1 MKQYISRGGAKRIFS
16 VLLCLTLILGIL
28 TPQTFAVTDE
38 NASETP
44 QNQPTAFQEEAP
56 AEAAEPAEA
65 EPVEA
70 VTPVDTVQPEK
81 LISALPDADKTPAEP
96 KEAQDVST
104 PDSSAPVIGDVTS
117 AGQTSPLDLE
127 LTIND
132 GDATSNSVPVYGL
145 WADAYQE
152 SQFVIHAADLASVL
166 GSKWTNMR
174 FYASS
179 PATEA
184 WGVNFQVYIGPYDAD
199 SINEFVDYSQHT
211 LVYEGVL
218 DGTGETMDVE
228 FSNPYIYN
236 SGNMLVTFKS
246 TNTGTWKRIAW
257 AGKSFTDTYVSING
271 HNSSPETMMSVSRN
285 SFAPKITISY
295 TPLDHEHSFTYSAEG
310 ATITATC
317 GGEDCYLTDGKV
329 SLTIHA
335 PTLPRQGS
343 SSGSPAATLTGL
355 GIFNNATGLTVSEE
369 NIRYSGRGD
378 TSYELSAEPPTTA
391 GTYTASITVEG
402 ATASADYAIAAPH
415 VHDFTYVASGN
426 TIVATCADGDGGCE
440 LPDNGRIVLTLK
452 APTDLAYNGSAKAAT
467 LSGYPDPAPT
477 GLAPQPEIVYYASE
491 GEGSTVAVGSALS
504 GAPSAKGDYVA
515 KITWGSATA
524 SAAFTISDMV
534 QIGDEASTKTQYY
547 FPIDMYYNYSLT
559 QQIFKRD
566 EMNGLPCRITSIS
579 FEYAYTQPFSMDGI
593 KIWLLETDKDVF
605 ESGTDFVPL
614 TDATLVY
621 EGSLAASGAGWIT
634 LKLDQPFRY
643 TGTGNLLLCCYDP
656 TYGYPGSSYVF
667 RATETPT
674 DLGIYYHSDG
684 NCPDPDNIDVS
695 GNMLKYRS
703 NVRFTY
709 STEGMDHQ
717 HSFTYSADGATITAT
732 CGAADC
738 WLTDNKA
745 TLTLTEPAFAKSG
758 SAGSAEAGLAG
769 LTAFNAATGL
779 TVSTANILYSGRG
792 NTNYPE
798 SATAP
803 TAKGT
808 YTAKL
813 TVEGATAT
821 LDYEI
826 PDFVPYTFYL
836 ADTYG
841 DGWNGTQVLVHTA
854 DGVTVATVTLSAG
867 YSATVE
873 VPLAAGVSYQLVLGN
888 ASYLYEASFSM
899 YDDVNTLVFATSEA
913 TGSSS
918 SGGGLADY
926 TKGDVIYSFTVP
938 AICEN
943 HDMEFVS
950 VGKPTCTTP
959 GYTTSFYRCRIC
971 GRCYLDE
978 AGKQRKS
985 LDELISAPALG
996 HDWGTPVYV
1005 ENDTHRYTC
1014 SRCGVTKEESC
1025 SITVLCENGLNQ
1037 RLCTLCGNSETS
1049 APNPFMLTGWYFET
1063 DDELDGWTVDDA
1075 DGDGNQWGWYKQDP
1089 EYAYEGGRF
1098 LGSNGRNG
1106 AQDNWAF
1113 TPAFDLSHCETA
1125 SVSLWIAR
1133 YSSSYDDKFEIWAG
1147 TSNNK
1152 NDMVQVQ
1159 ELTTPT
1165 GADYNNYVIDLS
1177 AYSGQSKVYV
1187 AIRHKT
1193 TAATQYLFLDQVE
1206 VFGTNSC
1213 TNHTMK
1219 LTEAKA
1225 PTCTEPGIAVDYY
1238 QCENCGRTYLDAAGT
1253 QPVLLSDVV
1262 LPAPGHEWGEP
1273 VYCENNQ
1280 HRYTCT
1286 RCSATEDEAC
1296 TNVTTLENAV
1306 EKQYCSVCGHVV
1318 SEVTG
1323 DIKET
1328 LTGWG
1333 FETDPETDGW
1343 QYLDADG
1350 DSYTWQ
1356 WNLAEDN
1363 SGNQPYSSFTCYE
1376 GNGCL
1381 TSASYINNVGELT
1394 PDNWAISPAFSLT
1407 DSEITGAEVTFWAAG
1422 QDSDYPDEKFTV
1434 YAGTTADPTSMTALV
1449 EDDFTATGEYQKY
1462 TAMLTQ
1468 DLIGQSTVY
1477 IAIVHHNCTD
1487 NYWLNIDN
1495 VEIVTT
1501 LVDHC
1506 ANSKDHTLE
1515 NISVVGENTYKH
1527 CTVCG
1532 RYFCNDQQ
1540 HPIQRR
1546 EVLFPITVDQNI
1558 AHGTVTVAPSAHE
1571 DETVVVTVTPEDG
1584 YRFVTDS
1591 LTYTVEGKKPVVITP
1606 TDGVYSF
1613 EMPFAAVNL
1622 TARFD
1627 WIYFT
1632 GHTLTLNGDVGVN
1645 FFVDLV
1651 GYDKQNAK
1659 VVLSWGEGDRA
1670 GTETIE
1676 LKDLT
1681 AEDNG
1686 YRITANVPACQMTD
1700 IITAKLYVG
1709 DTLIEENT
1717 YSVAEYA
1724 RYVLSASDLEL
1735 APLVGNIADRI
1746 PLLRNLC
1753 EAMLYY
1759 GGRAQV
1765 QFNYRT
1771 DDLADDGLLP
1781 AMLDEPEGLGSNVFP
1796 EDLESVC
1803 GIRYYGSKLLLESSL
1818 VYRLYFTISGQ
1829 DKLDVLTVTMND
1841 QELQRGTSGS
1851 YVYFDVPSLAPAELL
1866 SAHTVHF
1873 GSLAATVNAG
1883 NYINKAIENGRGA
1896 LPYTVTALY
1905 YYSRAASAYFG

>member
-65 EPVEA
+65 DEPAEAEPVEA

-81 LISALPDADKTPAEP
+81 LISALPDADKAPAEP

-104 PDSSAPVIGDVTS
+104 PDSAGAATGDAVS
-117 AGQTSPLDLE
+117 AGQVSPLALDV

-132 GDATSNSVPVYGL
+132 GDATNSNIPIYG
-145 WADAYQE
+145 WYADAYQK
-152 SQFVIHAADLASVL
+152 SQFVIPADDLTGVS
-166 GSKWTNMR
+166 GTTWTSMR

-199 SINEFVDYSQHT
+199 TINEFVDYSQHT
-211 LVYEGVL
+211 MVYEGVL
-218 DGTGETMDVE
+218 DGTGATMDVA
-228 FSNPYIYN
+228 FDSPFVYTG
-236 SGNMLVTFKS
+236 GNLLVTFASIDQGTYKS
-246 TNTGTWKRIAW
+246 ITWSGASVTG
-257 AGKSFTDTYVSING
+257 AGISRWSY
-271 HNSSPETMMSVSRN
+271 SSPDTVENVTKHN
-285 SFAPKITISY
+285 FAPK
-295 TPLDHEHSFTYSAEG
+295 L
-310 ATITATC
+310 TITC
-317 GGEDCYLTDGKV
+317 
-329 SLTIHA
+329 S
-335 PTLPRQGS
+335 
-343 SSGSPAATLTGL
+343 
-355 GIFNNATGLTVSEE
+355 
-369 NIRYSGRGD
+369 
-378 TSYELSAEPPTTA
+378 
-391 GTYTASITVEG
+391 
-402 ATASADYAIAAPH
+402 
-415 VHDFTYVASGN
+415 
-426 TIVATCADGDGGCE
+426 
-440 LPDNGRIVLTLK
+440 
-452 APTDLAYNGSAKAAT
+452 
-467 LSGYPDPAPT
+467 
-477 GLAPQPEIVYYASE
+477 
-491 GEGSTVAVGSALS
+491 
-504 GAPSAKGDYVA
+504 
-515 KITWGSATA
+515 
-524 SAAFTISDMV
+524 
-534 QIGDEASTKTQYY
+534 
-547 FPIDMYYNYSLT
+547 
-559 QQIFKRD
+559 
-566 EMNGLPCRITSIS
+566 
-579 FEYAYTQPFSMDGI
+579 
-593 KIWLLETDKDVF
+593 
-605 ESGTDFVPL
+605 
-614 TDATLVY
+614 
-621 EGSLAASGAGWIT
+621 
-634 LKLDQPFRY
+634 
-643 TGTGNLLLCCYDP
+643 
-656 TYGYPGSSYVF
+656 
-667 RATETPT
+667 
-674 DLGIYYHSDG
+674 HSDH
-684 NCPDPDNIDVS
+684 
-695 GNMLKYRS
+695 
-703 NVRFTY
+703 T
-709 STEGMDHQ
+709 H
-717 HSFTYSADGATITAT
+717 HFTYSADGATIIAS
-732 CGAADC
+732 CDADDC
-738 WLTDNKA
+738 YLTENKT
-745 TLTLTEPAFAKSG
+745 TLTLKAPTKGAY
-758 SAGSAEAGLAG
+758 EATLEG

-779 TVSTANILYSGRG
+779 TVSTADILYSGRG

-813 TVEGATAT
+813 TVEGATAA

-826 PDFVPYTFYL
+826 PDYVPYTFYL

-841 DGWNGTQVLVHTA
+841 DGWNGTQVLVQTA
-854 DGVTVATVTLSAG
+854 DGETVATVTFSTG

-888 ASYLYEASFSM
+888 VSYPYEASFSM
-899 YDDVNTLVFATSEA
+899 YDDFNTLVFATSEA

-926 TKGDVIYSFTVP
+926 TGGDVIYSFTVP

-978 AGKQRKS
+978 AGNQRKS

-1014 SRCGVTKEESC
+1014 SRCGETKVEDCDYAYKEEYG
-1025 SITVLCENGLNQ
+1025 IKKHY
-1037 RLCTLCGNSETS
+1037 CTLCGHVESCEET
-1049 APNPFMLTGWYFET
+1049 NPSLAGGWYFET
-1063 DDELDGWTVDDA
+1063 KDEVESWTFIDA
-1075 DGDGNQWGWYKQDP
+1075 DEDGKNWGWYSGP
-1089 EYAYEGGRF
+1089 SYEGELFIASDGQAS
-1098 LGSNGRNG
+1098 GQN
-1106 AQDNWAF
+1106 NWAIS
-1113 TPAFDLSHCETA
+1113 P
-1125 SVSLWIAR
+1125 
-1133 YSSSYDDKFEIWAG
+1133 
-1147 TSNNK
+1147 
-1152 NDMVQVQ
+1152 
-1159 ELTTPT
+1159 P
-1165 GADYNNYVIDLS
+1165 IDLS
-1177 AYSGQSKVYV
+1177 LYTTSATLSCWISRNSTSYV
-1187 AIRHKT
+1187 DMFEIYAGETNDPEQMTKIMDTTTPPGDYTNYTCDLADYLGEPALYIAIRHVT
-1193 TAATQYLFLDQVE
+1193 DSSASYLLLDQVE
-1206 VFGTNSC
+1206 VFGEINCPDHST
-1213 TNHTMK
+1213 
-1219 LTEAKA
+1219 LTPKSAAA
-1225 PTCTEPGIAVDYY
+1225 PTCTEDGYMQDIY
-1238 QCENCGRTYLDAAGT
+1238 QCPNCHKTYFDAAGT

-1262 LPAPGHEWGEP
+1262 LPALGHEWGEP

-1286 RCSATEDEAC
+1286 RCPATEDEAC
-1296 TNVTTLENAV
+1296 TNVTTLENGV
-1306 EKQYCSVCGHVV
+1306 EEQYCSVCGHVV
-1318 SEVTG
+1318 SAVTG
-1323 DIKET
+1323 DFKET

-1343 QYLDADG
+1343 QYLDVDDDG
-1350 DSYTWQ
+1350 HAWQ
-1356 WNLAEDN
+1356 WNLDE
-1363 SGNQPYSSFTCYE
+1363 SGGDYSVLSAHE
-1376 GNGCL
+1376 GEGCL
-1381 TSASYINNVGELT
+1381 ISASYINGIGSLT

-1407 DSEITGAEVTFWAAG
+1407 DSEITGAEVTLWAAG
-1422 QDSDYPDEKFTV
+1422 QDQYDFNEVFAI
-1434 YAGTTADPTSMTALV
+1434 YAGTTDDPTEMV
-1449 EDDFTATGEYQKY
+1449 KIGGDFTTTHEYQQF
-1462 TAMLTQ
+1462 TAQLPAE
-1468 DLIGQSTVY
+1468 LIGEPTVY
-1477 IAIVHHNCTD
+1477 IAIEHYNCT
-1487 NYWLNIDN
+1487 NQYWLKIDD

-1501 LVDHC
+1501 LADHC

-1558 AHGTVTVAPSAHE
+1558 AYGTVIVAPSAHE

-1584 YRFVTDS
+1584 CRFVTDS
-1591 LTYTVEGKKPVVITP
+1591 LTYTVEGEEPVVITP

-1627 WIYFT
+1627 WKYFT

-1681 AEDNG
+1681 EEDNG

-1709 DTLIEENT
+1709 DTLIDENT

-1781 AMLDEPEGLGSNVFP
+1781 AMLDEPQGLSGNTFP
-1796 EDLESVC
+1796 DGLADVG
-1803 GIRYYGSKLLLESSL
+1803 GISYYGSTLLLESSL
-1818 VYRLYFTISGQ
+1818 VYRLYFTISDQ
-1829 DKLDVLTVTMND
+1829 TRLNALSVTMNG
-1841 QELQRGTSGS
+1841 QALKRGAKDG
-1851 YVYFDVPSLAPAELL
+1851 YAYFDVPSLAPAELL
-1866 SAHTVHF
+1866 SAHTVNF
-1873 GSLAATVNAG
+1873 GSLTATVNAG
-1883 NYINKAIENGRGA
+1883 NYINKAIANGRGA
-1896 LPYTVTALY
+1896 LPDTVTALY
-1905 YYSRAASAYFG
+1905 YYSLAASAYFG